1 MPRFFRFAAAALLV
15 AGGAIHL
22 SLYLD
27 GYRSI
32 PRIGVVFVANV
43 VVAAVLAVALVARPL
58 RISAVAALGFSAAT
72 MVAFLLSRTT
82 GLLGFME
89 AGWDTKAASAFAV
102 EALTVAVLG
111 IWFSTTTAPRPQ
123 PLVVPTRKPPAP
135 GW

>member
-1 MPRFFRFAAAALLV
+1 MPRFFRFAAATLV
-15 AGGAIHL
+15 LAGGAIHL

-43 VVAAVLAVALVARPL
+43 VAAVVLAGALALRPM
-58 RISAVAALGFSAAT
+58 RASALAALSFSGAT

-89 AGWDTKAASAFAV
+89 AGWDTKSASAFAI
-102 EALTVAVLG
+102 EALTIAVLG
-111 IWFSTTTAPRPQ
+111 IWFTTTTAPGQ
-123 PLVVPTRKPPAP
+123 PSVVPTLRPPAP